1 MKTVA
6 IYARYSS
13 DLQDKRSIDDQISMC
28 KGRAAREGWFVYE
41 CYTDYAISGASMVR
55 PGLQQMLQD
64 ARAGSFNTILTEA
77 LDRLSRDQADIATI
91 YKRMQ
96 FAEVEIVTL
105 SEGRVGIVD
114 IGLRGTM
121 NQLYLVETANKIRRG
136 QHGRVKAGRFPAG
149 IAYGY
154 DLVKR
159 FDSDGQPVTG
169 ERKINRYEASVV
181 RRIFRDYAAGKSPRE
196 IAFALNKESVLS
208 PHGKYWNPA
217 TIHGDRRR
225 GRGLLNNELYIGV
238 LSWNRNTWIKD
249 PETGRRGYRLNA
261 DDEVVR
267 TAVPKLRIIPQP
279 LWLKVKERQRK
290 QYVHKPARVDFWR
303 REPRYIFA
311 GLMRCGCCGAR
322 YTERRRNVYVCASFD
337 LRGSCDNE
345 LRIHRK
351 DLEDQLLDVLKGRL
365 AGDPELC
372 AIFCAEYARR
382 LKDVRIERSEE
393 VQHCRLEL
401 SELGVRR
408 DAILKAEKE
417 GHGSEVLRAELNRIT
432 ARRSEIERG
441 LATVYATEPDPGLA
455 RHYRVHV
462 HGLVDSLYANRQHQN
477 THCDMLRSLISHIVL
492 RPNKDNTALVLDVG
506 GDVPRPRRR
515 LGGKH
520 RYKHRGVAAEGFE
533 PPTKGL

>member
-13 DLQDKRSIDDQISMC
+13 DLQDKRSIDDQISIC
-28 KGRAAREGWFVYE
+28 KARAAREGWFVYE

-149 IAYGY
+149 LSYGY

-159 FDSDGQPVTG
+159 FDSDGHPVTG
-169 ERKINRYEASVV
+169 ERKINKYEASIV
-181 RRIFRDYAAGKSPRE
+181 RRIFRNYAAGKSPRE
-196 IAFALNKESVLS
+196 IAVALNKERVLS
-208 PHGKYWNPA
+208 PHGNDWNPA

-225 GRGLLNNELYIGV
+225 GRRILNNELYIGV
-238 LSWNRNTWIKD
+238 LAWNRNTWIKD
-249 PETGRRGYRLNA
+249 PDTGRRGYRLNA
-261 DDEVVR
+261 ADEVVR
-267 TAVPKLRIIPQP
+267 TAVPKLRILSQS

-290 QYVHKPARVDFWR
+290 QYVHKAARVDFWK

-311 GLMRCGCCGAR
+311 GLMRCGSCGAR
-322 YTERRRNVYVCASFD
+322 YTERHRNAYVCASFD
-337 LRGSCDNE
+337 LRGTCENR
-345 LRIHRK
+345 LQIKRG
-351 DLEDQLLDVLKGRL
+351 DLEDQILAVLKDRL

-372 AIFCAEYARR
+372 AVFCAEYARR
-382 LKDVRIERSEE
+382 LKEVRIERSEE
-393 VQHCRLEL
+393 VQHCRVEL
-401 SELGVRR
+401 AEQGVRYE
-408 DAILKAEKE
+408 AILKAEKD
-417 GHGSEVLRAELNRIT
+417 GHGSPELRAELNRIV
-432 ARRSEIERG
+432 ARRGEIERG
-441 LATVYATEPDPGLA
+441 LASVYATEPDPGLA

-462 HGLVDSLYANRQHQN
+462 HGLVNAHYANRQHPN

-492 RPNKDNTALVLDVG
+492 RPNKANTALVLDVG
-506 GDVPRPRRR
+506 GDVPRPRRT

-520 RYKHRGVAAEGFE
+520 RYKVRGVAAEGFE